1 MVTLGSSDL
10 PVTTPP
16 PSPHLLP
23 PTPPM
28 TPTTAV
34 MKQEAGVAE
43 LKESSDEGEPSGCD
57 GQPVTGSLPAAAQV
71 RERDPLPP
79 RCLALHD
86 RFSLIAMRRLIVARE
101 KSIIVYKG

>member
-28 TPTTAV
+28 TPKTAA
-34 MKQEAGVAE
+34 MEQATGVAE
-43 LKESSDEGEPSGCD
+43 LKESSDESEAWGGD
-57 GQPVTGSLPAAAQV
+57 DQLVTGPLPEAAQV
-71 RERDPLPP
+71 R
-79 RCLALHD
+79 A
-86 RFSLIAMRRLIVARE
+86 
-101 KSIIVYKG
+101 